1 MANSYKTKS
10 VYFSESEFSLLNK
23 ATKKSELSNKNFS
36 DYVKELIKQDL
47 RQQNKLPEYME
58 QRVIELIKKYSPA
71 VNSKDIKKDINEFDA
86 AAREA
91 LNQFDD
97 I

>member
-10 VYFSESEFSLLNK
+10 VYFSENEFDLLK
-23 ATKKSELSNKNFS
+23 RATNKSELLNKNFS

-47 RQQNKLPEYME
+47 TEQNKLPDYME
-58 QRVIELIKKYSPA
+58 KRIIELIKKYAPA
-71 VNSKDIKKDINEFDA
+71 ANDKDIKEDMKFDPEAVA
-86 AAREA
+86 A
-91 LNQFDD
+91 LDQFDD